1 MDLNRRIQREKVMSY
16 ILELFVRQRP
26 NEEDR
31 EQTDVNLNTENFLGM
46 KISL

>member
-1 MDLNRRIQREKVMSY
+1 MSY